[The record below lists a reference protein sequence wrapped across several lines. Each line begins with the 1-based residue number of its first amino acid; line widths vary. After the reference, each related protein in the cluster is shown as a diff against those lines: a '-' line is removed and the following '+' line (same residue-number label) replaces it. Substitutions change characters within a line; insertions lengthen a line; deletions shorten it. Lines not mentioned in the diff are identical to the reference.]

1 MATLEDL
8 AEIVMEDEKI
18 DNESMGNDI
27 DYTPV
32 TLQILGITEQ
42 LKDLNDYFD
51 ELPNLQSQVDEELSD
66 LLHYIESNDLT
77 PKQSVKMI
85 KLLQQKRLVR
95 RGLCNDYEIKKVY
108 NTHRNKLVI
117 DTQRQFFLSEVC
129 KKAKELNSQY
139 RYRQFGV
146 NENDTAQRK
155 VVAEDEIK
163 ALLK

>member
-8 AEIVMEDEKI
+8 AEIVVEDGEI
-18 DNESMGNDI
+18 NNESMGSEI

-32 TLQILGITEQ
+32 TLQILGIAEQ
-42 LKDLNDYFD
+42 LKDLDDYFD

-95 RGLCNDYEIKKVY
+95 RGLCNDYEIKRVY
-108 NTHRNKLVI
+108 NTHRN
-117 DTQRQFFLSEVC
+117 R
-129 KKAKELNSQY
+129 
-139 RYRQFGV
+139 
-146 NENDTAQRK
+146 
-155 VVAEDEIK
+155 
-163 ALLK
+163 